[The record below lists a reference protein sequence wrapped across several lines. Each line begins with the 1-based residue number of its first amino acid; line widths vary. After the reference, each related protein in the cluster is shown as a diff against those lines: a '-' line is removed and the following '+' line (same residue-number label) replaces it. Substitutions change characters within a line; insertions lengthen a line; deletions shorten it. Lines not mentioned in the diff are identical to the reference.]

1 MALTVN
7 TNVSSINAQRNLAG
21 TQSALSTSFERL
33 STGLRINRSGDDA
46 AGLAISEDFKSQIR
60 SLSQAERNANDGVSL
75 LQTAEGAL
83 NEVGG
88 LLSRQRELAVQSS
101 SGTLDDTQR
110 GYVDQEFQALNDEI
124 DRISATTNFNGTN
137 LLDGSTASVDLQV
150 GINNTANDRITAT
163 LVDSRTATLG
173 TGAAAVDTSA
183 NAQAAI
189 DLLDTAIETVS
200 GSRATL
206 GATENRLQVTVSNLG
221 SAREN
226 LSAANSRIRDVDVAA
241 ETAALTRN
249 NILQQAGVSVLAQ
262 ANQAPSLALS
272 LL

>member
-1 MALTVN
+1 
-7 TNVSSINAQRNLAG
+7 
-21 TQSALSTSFERL
+21 
-33 STGLRINRSGDDA
+33 
-46 AGLAISEDFKSQIR
+46 
-60 SLSQAERNANDGVSL
+60 
-75 LQTAEGAL
+75 
-83 NEVGG
+83 
-88 LLSRQRELAVQSS
+88 S